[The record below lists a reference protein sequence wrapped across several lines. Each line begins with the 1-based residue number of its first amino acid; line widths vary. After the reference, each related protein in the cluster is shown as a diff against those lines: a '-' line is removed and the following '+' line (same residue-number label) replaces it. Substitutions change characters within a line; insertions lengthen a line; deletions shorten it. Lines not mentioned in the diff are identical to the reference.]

1 MTHELWTSLNEKM
14 FEYLRSVSLGDL
26 VAQQRE
32 KSGSGCRAA
41 RRAPHAPHAPSG
53 RGTGRS
59 LTLARRHVR
68 SRLFRPQRHDAARS
82 ARVLEGMLP
91 YLAQQYGNASSRHEY
106 GRAARRAIDEARQ
119 RVAFAAGA
127 HPTEVVFTSGG
138 SEANNL
144 FIKGAAAC
152 LTPGVV
158 AISAIEH
165 PCVREPAKQLQ
176 RAGWR
181 LREIAVDENCRVGR
195 RLSGAR
201 WPKSRPWYRSC
212 WPTTKPVPCRMLRAG
227 DTGHGRTGL
236 VPYRRGAGIRQACA
250 GFSRAQRAGVHAMT
264 LSAHKTGRAE
274 GRRGPGGGQA
284 CRVAAPDRGRRARAR
299 AALGH
304 RECRGYRRLRPCRRT
319 CGASLDMRARQLAAL
334 RAELEAG
341 LAEQGATLF
350 AGAPSACP
358 TRATSPS
365 AGIDGETLVGK
376 LDRAGFAVAAGAA
389 CSSANPEPS
398 HVLLAMGVA
407 PSLARGAVR
416 VSLGPD
422 NTEAQVREF
431 LAALRS
437 TILQLKGLASIASLT
452 S

>member
-1 MTHELWTSLNEKM
+1 M
-14 FEYLRSVSLGDL
+14 F
-26 VAQQRE
+26 
-32 KSGSGCRAA
+32 
-41 RRAPHAPHAPSG
+41 APAYFDHNATTPLDP
-53 RGTGRS
+53 
-59 LTLARRHVR
+59 
-68 SRLFRPQRHDAARS
+68 
-82 ARVLEGMLP
+82 RVLEAMLP

-106 GRAARRAIDEARQ
+106 GRAARRAVDEARQ

-152 LTPGVV
+152 LTPGVI

-176 RAGWR
+176 RTGWK
-181 LREIAVDENCRVGR
+181 LREIAVDEHSRVV
-195 RLSGAR
+195 GANFEAALTEKPALVSVMLANNETGAVQDVAVLAER
-201 WPKSRPWYRSC
+201 ARSAQA
-212 WPTTKPVPCRMLRAG
+212 WFHTDAVQAFGK
-227 DTGHGRTGL
+227 RTL
-236 VPYRRGAGIRQACA
+236 DFRELN
-250 GFSRAQRAGVHAMT
+250 RAGVHAMT
-264 LSAHKTGRAE
+264 LSAHKLG
-274 GRRGPGGGQA
+274 GPKGAGALLVDKRVELQPQIAGGGHE
-284 CRVAAPDRGRRARAR
+284 RGLRSGTENVAAIVGFGL
-299 AALGH
+299 AAELAV
-304 RECRGYRRLRPCRRT
+304 
-319 CGASLDMRARQLAAL
+319 ASLKIRAGKLEAL

-341 LAEQGATLF
+341 LAEQGAVLF
-350 AGAPSACP
+350 AWAAERLPN
-358 TRATSPS
+358 TSYFAF

-416 VSLGPD
+416 VSLGPE

-431 LAALRS
+431 LAALRN